1 VTDNVH
7 RPSRKFCN
15 STLVATALKF
25 SYFDPLIGAVV
36 RIQFKPNALRIGLEN
51 IDDLEVG
58 LDRGFAALL
67 SCRSRAQQPARAFPR
82 IVQKGCS
89 GR

>member
-1 VTDNVH
+1 LQQHARHYGIEV
-7 RPSRKFCN
+7 
-15 STLVATALKF
+15 